1 MIHWMCTSCGYYL
14 QASRPP
20 DRCPSCN
27 ETCVFNNVTCYR
39 PECGS
44 ERNMDPLLV
53 SATLK
58 ALTGTFKEAVGRPV
72 PSITGAPKGAVAR
85 PVPSIIEGLPVVE
98 FFGNLTEEQKQRVT
112 RLGRTEIYEPN
123 AIICT
128 QGDAARKLYLVDEG
142 QVVVESETPRGI
154 RIPIIAVSTG
164 EVFGWSALVPPYRFT
179 ATVRALSRT
188 RILAIEREAL
198 LTFMQAAPAL
208 GLTIMQNISGIMATR
223 LRNLEIELID
233 LVQGRR

>member
-1 MIHWMCTSCGYYL
+1 MMHWMCTNCGYYL
-14 QASRPP
+14 RASQPP
-20 DRCPSCN
+20 HRCPSCN
-27 ETCVFNNVTCYR
+27 ESCAFNNVTCYR

-44 ERNMDPLLV
+44 EKNIDPLLV
-53 SATLK
+53 SATLR
-58 ALTGTFKEAVGRPV
+58 ALTGTFKEAIAGPT
-72 PSITGAPKGAVAR
+72 PSITGAPKKAVAR

-98 FFGNLTEEQKQRVT
+98 FFGNFTEEQKQQVM
-112 RLGRTEIYEPN
+112 RLGRTELYEPN
-123 AIICT
+123 AIICK
-128 QGDAARKLYLVDEG
+128 QGDTASKLYLVAEG
-142 QVVVESETPRGI
+142 QVVVESETPAGI
-154 RIPIIAVSTG
+154 RIPILDVSRG
-164 EVFGWSALVPPYRFT
+164 EVFSWSALVPPYQLT

-208 GLTIMQNISGIMATR
+208 GLTIMQNISGIIALR